1 MPSPGPAVEEEPEL
15 SLWTSWIL
23 AAAQNAKSPNPTN
36 SQEAL
41 EIFGQFHN
49 TISALPRRYP
59 EHLVGIEPAF
69 VDFERANLGIQ
80 RRRRHA

>member
-1 MPSPGPAVEEEPEL
+1 MHSATSTASPLGSTAFTGPAAEEEPDL

-23 AAAQNAKSPNPTN
+23 AAAQNARSPSPTN

-49 TISALPRRYP
+49 TI
-59 EHLVGIEPAF
+59 
-69 VDFERANLGIQ
+69 
-80 RRRRHA
+80 